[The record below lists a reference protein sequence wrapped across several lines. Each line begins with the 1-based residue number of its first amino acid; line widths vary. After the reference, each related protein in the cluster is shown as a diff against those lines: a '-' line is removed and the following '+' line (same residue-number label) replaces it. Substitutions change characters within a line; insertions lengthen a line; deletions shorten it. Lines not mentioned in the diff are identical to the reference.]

1 MQNQSKGITGKIRA
15 ASATLAKMLR
25 RSWAWYKGQYKG
37 RAWWYKCLTATW
49 SFFAFVAFY
58 IFAVSFNLFWLF
70 GKSPSINDILHPKTA
85 AASEIYSA
93 DGKLL
98 GKFFN
103 ENRSP
108 VPYDSINPVFF
119 QALIATEDERYYSH
133 HGIDYQG
140 LFAAAKDAMQGRAR
154 GASTITQQLVKNMF
168 RVRTQ
173 YSTGLLGK
181 IPGVGILVMK
191 SKEMIIA
198 SEIEMFCS
206 KREILE
212 MYANTVDFGSNAF
225 GIKTAAK
232 TYFNTT
238 PAKLRTEEA
247 AVLVGLLKATSA
259 YNPRINPKNSL
270 RRRNTVLQ
278 NLYNH
283 RQQLAEH
290 FSTPCIPDQATLV
303 HLQQTPIKLNFN
315 VEKAYDGEALYFRE
329 AVKEYLAEKCP
340 DLDLYTDGLKI
351 YTTLDSRMQRYGE
364 EALVEQMKQ
373 VQQNFNRHWQGLGD
387 PWRDEKGR
395 VIPNFIESK
404 LRDTEAYKM
413 LHARFPNQPDSVDYY
428 LRQPHRV
435 QLFSYD
441 GPRTVQ
447 MSTIDSLR
455 YMVSFMHAGF
465 VAMEPSTG
473 YVRAY
478 VGDIDF
484 KTWKYDKVKS
494 MRQPGSTFKLF
505 VYAAA
510 MQHGLTPA
518 DTRKDE
524 YIRREVYDRRRDT
537 TTIWQPHNAN
547 GRFSNREIPLRSAF
561 AQSVNTI
568 AVKLGEDVGIPEVI
582 RTANDMGILSPLED
596 IPSLPLGAC
605 DVNLFELVNA
615 YATVANGGVHVDPI
629 LVTRVTDS
637 EGNTLYEATQVE
649 KRALT
654 PKAAFY
660 MQRLLDAGV
669 HDGGG
674 TSQTFGA
681 QRYLGKYASQLD
693 MGGKTGTS
701 NNHSDAWF
709 VGVTPNLV
717 GGAWVGGEY
726 RSIHF
731 RTGAL
736 GQGSRT
742 ALPIVA
748 RFMRSVMDDAT
759 LAPQYLKKYGMPPE
773 PIDPSTY
780 GAIYVPQ
787 TEPDSLEGDTLKPLQ
802 LTNEDLL
809 NPDLTEDYEEEL
821 GTTSS
826 HSDRNDNATEYPG
839 YSEPA
844 NSAEGNKP
852 KVSGK
857 KKQNETNNN
866 SLFE

>member
-441 GPRTVQ
+441 GPRT
-447 MSTIDSLR
+447 
-455 YMVSFMHAGF
+455 
-465 VAMEPSTG
+465 
-473 YVRAY
+473 
-478 VGDIDF
+478 
-484 KTWKYDKVKS
+484 
-494 MRQPGSTFKLF
+494 
-505 VYAAA
+505 
-510 MQHGLTPA
+510 
-518 DTRKDE
+518 
-524 YIRREVYDRRRDT
+524 
-537 TTIWQPHNAN
+537 
-547 GRFSNREIPLRSAF
+547 
-561 AQSVNTI
+561 
-568 AVKLGEDVGIPEVI
+568 
-582 RTANDMGILSPLED
+582 
-596 IPSLPLGAC
+596 
-605 DVNLFELVNA
+605 
-615 YATVANGGVHVDPI
+615 
-629 LVTRVTDS
+629 
-637 EGNTLYEATQVE
+637 
-649 KRALT
+649 
-654 PKAAFY
+654 
-660 MQRLLDAGV
+660 
-669 HDGGG
+669 
-674 TSQTFGA
+674 
-681 QRYLGKYASQLD
+681 
-693 MGGKTGTS
+693 
-701 NNHSDAWF
+701 
-709 VGVTPNLV
+709 
-717 GGAWVGGEY
+717 
-726 RSIHF
+726 
-731 RTGAL
+731 
-736 GQGSRT
+736 
-742 ALPIVA
+742 
-748 RFMRSVMDDAT
+748 
-759 LAPQYLKKYGMPPE
+759 
-773 PIDPSTY
+773 
-780 GAIYVPQ
+780 
-787 TEPDSLEGDTLKPLQ
+787 
-802 LTNEDLL
+802 
-809 NPDLTEDYEEEL
+809 
-821 GTTSS
+821 
-826 HSDRNDNATEYPG
+826 
-839 YSEPA
+839 
-844 NSAEGNKP
+844 
-852 KVSGK
+852 
-857 KKQNETNNN
+857 
-866 SLFE
+866 